1 MDIWE
6 HLIVLPNKIDGN
18 LDTCHHRYEYDQDI
32 LSHKHIKIFSNI
44 NSMHD
49 TSQEDE
55 FSFNQYDG
63 RNIEHDEGVN
73 LFHFL
78 Q

>member
-1 MDIWE
+1 MD
-6 HLIVLPNKIDGN
+6 
-18 LDTCHHRYEYDQDI
+18 DT
-32 LSHKHIKIFSNI
+32 L
-44 NSMHD
+44 
-49 TSQEDE
+49 QEEE

-63 RNIEHDEGVN
+63 RNTEHDEGVN